1 MLKYIL
7 CALIAMTNFAFA
19 KEDIFVITRNA
30 QSSPSFVSSNIF
42 LKRLNGIQS
51 KYNFILHSVP
61 GNNGEN
67 ADQRALMLAK
77 NGTKV
82 LWNGPIASF
91 TINRYQFKD
100 SFDRD
105 NGFFF
110 IKSFSTTYQ
119 SLITNP
125 EDKSN
130 NVDEYFESLKKK
142 KEVFYGVTMEI
153 GSSEYLTNILLR
165 HYNLNARVIKYKN
178 FAEISLA
185 IMNKEIDFS
194 IYIYPG
200 IGSLKEI
207 LNSGIGDNSGI
218 KNGIIDFYYESNSS
232 FAVPIE
238 LKDFGLKIK
247 PYFDMLCDDK
257 EIIESLEKTK
267 YKRTCF
273 DDDVM
278 HQKIKNELE
287 LIKKYK

>member
-1 MLKYIL
+1 
-7 CALIAMTNFAFA
+7 
-19 KEDIFVITRNA
+19 
-30 QSSPSFVSSNIF
+30 
-42 LKRLNGIQS
+42 
-51 KYNFILHSVP
+51 
-61 GNNGEN
+61 
-67 ADQRALMLAK
+67 
-77 NGTKV
+77 
-82 LWNGPIASF
+82 
-91 TINRYQFKD
+91 
-100 SFDRD
+100 
-105 NGFFF
+105 
-110 IKSFSTTYQ
+110 
-119 SLITNP
+119 
-125 EDKSN
+125 
-130 NVDEYFESLKKK
+130 
-142 KEVFYGVTMEI
+142 MEI

-257 EIIESLEKTK
+257 EIIEWCRENYTNINTCHSCLGSKFTSKWPMERFSGNGIVHYEEK
-267 YKRTCF
+267 
-273 DDDVM
+273 
-278 HQKIKNELE
+278 
-287 LIKKYK
+287 